1 MISFAQGLATI
12 TARPPTPPKEST
24 TKLPNDNLTGFTL
37 NALNRPLLDTPEES
51 PASSADYFKSSS
63 EKLQKKVGF
72 SPWTEYHRPLST
84 SGKDSDSDG
93 QIRRLPPSKDCK
105 SSTKSILKNCTD
117 NAMVPSPDE
126 PLAFDQSSLPA
137 MLRSTTLHLA
147 SASRA
152 SQLDAYS
159 TLLACLS
166 AYDDIP
172 DTQELSEKVVEITGY
187 IRRDVAAKIM
197 EDGTLDIQ
205 LATQALKV
213 LTAFVC
219 TPSMAKLLPEDF
231 CLFILERSISS
242 IEDAG
247 SPKILVSHYMHLI
260 EKQKFGSKQMT
271 TDRVNR
277 LLTALDGITNQI
289 KGNRVV
295 GHRLMI
301 YQRLLTQAKP
311 IMVSRV
317 GNWIDHL
324 VAGMLSTIKDIR
336 ARAITFG
343 MDAGLNLGTTSSVT
357 QACLEIF
364 NRASSEGKKV
374 VDFLSSRLIEMS
386 KSKEDGVHVPQIWSV
401 VILFLRSRR
410 RQLECWEHIKI
421 WLGVIQKCF
430 NSSDA
435 QIKFQAN
442 IAWNRFIFAIN
453 LDTSTCDS
461 MVKILRQPIVSS
473 LERKDSDKNLKQTK
487 QIARSSYCTLLYYA
501 FRPTAT
507 HAQLD
512 KYWDLYV
519 SQILSSC
526 FTSRKTEASY
536 ACEILTALFAGNGK
550 PKVWDENRANANGP
564 VKAEELPCL
573 DSKWIR
579 LKTANILQIFDKMF
593 DLADWSTGN
602 DQEGP
607 MMLAWRSFMIAL
619 GNAGSKEVKVS
630 MESMNAIAHII
641 NEVKHLL
648 KRGALRERNRQQREA
663 SDAVEQSDLFEKMQ
677 FIVHEA
683 VAKIGNIAFMER
695 RVILTSQ
702 NSFEAA
708 ETPSSRSSRDPGSLN
723 SPASHLL
730 SLLLTNVHD
739 GQTRDSSI
747 ETIKMVMYIP
757 LQSAT
762 SRRTRLATLRNQA
775 RLLSGDSTFSKEACL
790 IFWRL
795 LAEAA
800 SSAMKL
806 PQQNDAHNASP
817 QYPGHEYREA
827 VKILELGVQQE
838 LMDVAVWQDLHGA
851 IFNALRKEIGNE
863 AIILVMTEPLTSSIY
878 NEIRTCDES
887 FLNFAISVAVSIME
901 TVHWP
906 QSGHLM
912 ERAQKLLWGVVHA
925 SNKGSSVDPYNNIY
939 YMVDALLSKTYGSF
953 KTLSATG
960 VIPFLS
966 AITSMMNSCPPGLQ
980 GNLISRIQHGVAAWI
995 EDAQRLVRVTSC
1007 SGMNGVLPE
1016 VSISKTSGFSSLTS
1030 LRAGQKAM
1038 VKGNSGR
1045 GEFAQLLY
1053 KHFVQIS
1060 GSCIVRL
1067 EKSA

>member
-1 MISFAQGLATI
+1 MVGFAQGLTTI

-24 TKLPNDNLTGFTL
+24 TKLSNDNLAGFTL

-51 PASSADYFKSSS
+51 PVSSADYFKSSS

-117 NAMVPSPDE
+117 NAMVPSPNE

-152 SQLDAYS
+152 SRLDAYS

-187 IRRDVAAKIM
+187 IRRDVAAKIT

-277 LLTALDGITNQI
+277 LLTALAGITNQI

-343 MDAGLNLGTTSSVT
+343 MDAALNLGTTSSVT

-364 NRASSEGKKV
+364 NRASPEGKKV

-453 LDTSTCDS
+453 LDTSTSDS

-473 LERKDSDKNLKQTK
+473 LERKDSDKNSKQTK

-526 FTSRKTEASY
+526 FTSSKAEASY

-579 LKTANILQIFDKMF
+579 LKTANILQIFDKIF
-593 DLADWSTGN
+593 DLVDWSTGK
-602 DQEGP
+602 DQEVP
-607 MMLAWRSFMIAL
+607 MMLAWRSFMTAL

-648 KRGALRERNRQQREA
+648 ERGALRERNRQQREA
-663 SDAVEQSDLFEKMQ
+663 SDAVEQSDLFEKIQ
-677 FIVHEA
+677 FLVNEA

-695 RVILTSQ
+695 RVTLTSQ

-730 SLLLTNVHD
+730 SLLLTNVQD
-739 GQTRDSSI
+739 RQIRASSI
-747 ETIKMVMYIP
+747 ETIKMVMHIP

-775 RLLSGDSTFSKEACL
+775 RLLSVDSTFSKEACL

-827 VKILELGVQQE
+827 VKILELGVQQD

-851 IFNALRKEIGNE
+851 IVNALRMEIGNE
-863 AIILVMTEPLTSSIY
+863 AIILVVTEPLTSNIY
-878 NEIRTCDES
+878 NEIRTCDDS

-953 KTLSATG
+953 NTLSATG
-960 VIPFLS
+960 VIPFIS
-966 AITSMMNSCPPGLQ
+966 AITSIMNSCPPGLQ

-995 EDAQRLVRVTSC
+995 EDAQRLIRVASC
-1007 SGMNGVLPE
+1007 SDMNGVLPE
-1016 VSISKTSGFSSLTS
+1016 VSIPKTSEFSSLTS
-1030 LRAGQKAM
+1030 LRAGQKAV
-1038 VKGNSGR
+1038 VKGNSGC

-1053 KHFVQIS
+1053 KHIVQIS